1 MIQSFQRFLPI
12 ISSLALVFSAAFLAH
27 TMEEK
32 RVIQQAIDEL
42 STYEIKV
49 IKEKKALS
57 VLSLLR
63 KEMEKK
69 GLTGKEEGVN
79 LEATFVVMN
88 FKTFLEKLSD
98 IYYRQGFFFL
108 TSFKEKTE
116 PPSSQRD
123 GVLQEPIALAKISGK
138 KVVSYKP

>member
-1 MIQSFQRFLPI
+1 
-12 ISSLALVFSAAFLAH
+12 
-27 TMEEK
+27 MEEK
-32 RVIQQAIDEL
+32 RVIQQALDEL
-42 STYEIKV
+42 STYEIKL

-63 KEMEKK
+63 REMEKK
-69 GLTGKEEGVN
+69 GLTGREEGVN
-79 LEATFVVMN
+79 LEATFVVID

-116 PPSSQRD
+116 TPSSQQE
-123 GVLQEPIALAKISGK
+123 GVLQEPIALAKIRGK